1 MNMKQTK
8 HEADIYKRQLGLDQK
23 KAELQNDTQV
33 NQAECQL
40 QLQKKRM
47 EFKADSNTFSNNLDI
62 AKEADKLNLKK
73 VQFEG

>member
-47 EFKADSNTFSNNLDI
+47 EFKADANTFSNNLDI